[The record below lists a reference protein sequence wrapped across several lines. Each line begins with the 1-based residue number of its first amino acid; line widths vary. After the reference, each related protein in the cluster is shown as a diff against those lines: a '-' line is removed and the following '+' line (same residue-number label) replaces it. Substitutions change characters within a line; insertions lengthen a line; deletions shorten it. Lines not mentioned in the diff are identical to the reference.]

1 MSNTGL
7 KKFSEELKKQ
17 REEKEISL
25 QQISS
30 KTKIDLKFLKA
41 IEENNFDV
49 MPEVY
54 MRAFIR
60 EYAATIGLD
69 GSATLLK
76 FDKYK
81 SGETMATETPA
92 SQDDS
97 GDESDSTHD
106 EENIKE
112 FDATSHSGS
121 KSTSGDGMS
130 KNQAIYLVTAAVV
143 IIAVII
149 AYFVYDSQST
159 PEFITERQTDPP
171 AKVEEQPKERFVEK
185 EIIDQPDVNS
195 TPIPETISV
204 KVTASDTTWMRV
216 LIDDT
221 NTQEFMLYP
230 NGAKDLT
237 GKDNMKFL
245 LGNSGGVQFWL
256 NGENLNFQGKQGVI
270 RNIKID
276 KNGLSSITPSGNSGN
291 DPSN

>member
-1 MSNTGL
+1 MSNPVL
-7 KKFSEELKKQ
+7 KKFSDELKKH

-30 KTKIDLKFLKA
+30 KTKIDIKFLKA

-60 EYAATIGLD
+60 EYANTIGLD
-69 GSATLLK
+69 GPATLIK

-81 SGETMATETPA
+81 SGVTPVSETTT
-92 SQDDS
+92 S
-97 GDESDSTHD
+97 GDEATESDKTSS
-106 EENIKE
+106 ENEGIKE
-112 FDATSHSGS
+112 FDSTSHSGN
-121 KSTSGDGMS
+121 KNAAGDGMS
-130 KNQAIYLVTAAVV
+130 KNQVIYISAAAVV
-143 IIAVII
+143 IISVII
-149 AYFVYDSQST
+149 AYFVYDTQST
-159 PEFITERQTDPP
+159 PEFITERQADPP
-171 AKVEEQPKERFVEK
+171 AQVEEQPQERFIEK
-185 EIIDQPDVNS
+185 EKTTGPASPAAAVSKGLNIKI
-195 TPIPETISV
+195 
-204 KVTASDTTWMRV
+204 TASDTTWIRV

-221 NTQEFMLYP
+221 STQEFMLYP

-237 GKDNMKFL
+237 GIYNMKFL

-276 KNGLSSITPSGNSGN
+276 KNGLSSITPSGNRGN
-291 DPSN
+291 DAAN